1 VAREGL
7 ESASQAAWFERVDRE
22 IDNLRFAVNWA
33 VERSLCDVGCDL
45 VAAAARPAL
54 FRLAAGRAILE
65 SAARLLEVVRRSDP
79 DRVAIA
85 AAAAAVSAALALV
98 FDRAAEYV
106 DEALAHATGPDD
118 PAVFHA
124 EAARG
129 YVVVTARGDI
139 TGGIPYARS
148 CVAWMRR
155 NGTDFELSWVLG
167 VLATWLSGG
176 AAPEEAGTTARE
188 ALEVA
193 RRAGAP
199 SLVFGSLVA
208 LAESSLEADPEAARA
223 YLREAATVHASG
235 SVVEDAAVAAMMTVG
250 ARVDEAGI
258 VLQAGAELLRTEP
271 AEPLIL
277 SIVVE
282 SLAKVVEPRFPEQAV
297 MLHGAADTLTPGL
310 AALRRVSR
318 LRGETSTVA
327 VLGPDLCDRLR
338 DEGAQMSARE
348 VFDFAR
354 AVIDEALSD

>member
-22 IDNLRFAVNWA
+22 VDNLRFAVSWA
-33 VERSLCDVGCDL
+33 VERSLCDVGCGL

-65 SAARLLEVVRRSDP
+65 SAARLLEVVRRAGP
-79 DRVAIA
+79 NRVAIA

-129 YVVVTARGDI
+129 YVVMARGDI
-139 TGGIPYARS
+139 TGGVTYARS
-148 CVAWMRR
+148 CAAWLRR

-167 VLATWLSGG
+167 VLAGWLSGG
-176 AAPEEAGTTARE
+176 GELEEAGTTARE

-208 LAESSLEADPEAARA
+208 LAQSSLEADPEAARA

-250 ARVDEAGI
+250 ARVDEADI

-277 SIVVE
+277 SIVIE
-282 SLAKVVEPRFPEQAV
+282 SLAKVVAPRFPEHAV
-297 MLHGAADTLTPGL
+297 MLHGAADTLAPGL
-310 AALRRVSR
+310 AELRRVSE
-318 LRGETSTVA
+318 LRGGASTVA

-348 VFDFAR
+348 TFDFAR
-354 AVIDEALSD
+354 AVIDEALND